1 MFYAIIF
8 FISLCFAI
16 SEPDASRLYLWSDDK
31 GRMHITEG
39 PPTKGSSVQDV
50 IEYEFRTI
58 PQAAG
63 SSDTAETKNRDKK
76 AKCRNVFE
84 ARRDL
89 RKTKSVAAAV
99 NQRAEKARDKVQDL
113 CRRIGFDD
121 DRRDDFKDDLKR
133 LEGNAHRAEMFAQQ
147 AELDVQVAELH
158 VKMAELEAG
167 DQCAENR
174 GFY

>member
-1 MFYAIIF
+1 MIYAIIF

-16 SEPDASRLYLWSDDK
+16 SEPDAARLYLWSDNK
-31 GRMHITEG
+31 GRMHIAEG
-39 PPTKGSSVQDV
+39 PPTKGSSVPDV

-84 ARRDL
+84 VRRDL
-89 RKTKSVAAAV
+89 RKTKSVTAAI
-99 NQRAEKARDKVQDL
+99 NQRAEKARNKVQDL
-113 CRRIGFDD
+113 RRRIGFGD
-121 DRRDDFKDDLKR
+121 DRRDDLKR
-133 LEGNAHRAEMFAQQ
+133 LEENAHRAEIFAQQ
-147 AELDVQVAELH
+147 AELDVQVAELQ

-167 DQCAENR
+167 DQCAEKR